1 MRVVPSRWAGGA
13 TPLYA
18 SPARQ
23 CWAASTGL
31 LAAYAGSA
39 AVTAVVVPAG
49 APATLPPRWPRTDC
63 WPRSSRPTRPTAAAG
78 VALIAWMFDNGFI
91 IGRHASLSWHGT
103 ADVRRLAILLAVAAA
118 MLGSRIRAAHRRPVP
133 SAPAVN
139 TVQGIPDL
147 PRSPPSA
154 HCPPPRPVTTASVM
168 SQTPATR

>member
-39 AVTAVVVPAG
+39 AVTAAVVLAGGTRHPAAALTAYG
-49 APATLPPRWPRTDC
+49 LLAAVVAAH
-63 WPRSSRPTRPTAAAG
+63 TRPTAAAG
-78 VALIAWMFDNGFI
+78 VAPIAWMFDNGFI

-118 MLGSRIRAAHRRPVP
+118 AAMLGSRIRVAHRRPVP
-133 SAPAVN
+133 SAPA
-139 TVQGIPDL
+139 
-147 PRSPPSA
+147 R
-154 HCPPPRPVTTASVM
+154 PRP
-168 SQTPATR
+168 